1 MRTGHWVAIAVIVWI
16 LGFAGGYAISSGTG
30 IQPGYFEAAEAGG
43 YGGGETAIEGISKEV
58 QDYYKNLYKEE
69 Q

>member
-1 MRTGHWVAIAVIVWI
+1 MKTAHWVLIAIALWAA
-16 LGFAGGYAISSGTG
+16 GFAGGYTMSSSSG

-43 YGGGETAIEGISKEV
+43 YGSAEVTIDGISKDV
-58 QDYYKNLYKEE
+58 QDYYKDLYRED

>member
-1 MRTGHWVAIAVIVWI
+1 MKTGHWLLIAVALWA
-16 LGFAGGYAISSGTG
+16 LGFLGGYKMSSASG

-43 YGGGETAIEGISKEV
+43 YGGGEVTIEGISNEV

-69 Q
+69 E

>member
-1 MRTGHWVAIAVIVWI
+1 MKTGHWVLIALTVWL
-16 LGFAGGYAISSGTG
+16 LGFLGGYTMSSSSG

-43 YGGGETAIEGISKEV
+43 YGGAEVTIEGISQEV
-58 QDYYKNLYKEE
+58 QDYYKNLYADE